1 MTLREKDQTTE
12 AEKNEK
18 IHLPRTIYNVE
29 LEPRLIKDPEKRQ
42 TMLSSFQRSNLIK

>member
-18 IHLPRTIYNVE
+18 IHLPRTKYNVE
-29 LEPRLIKDPEKRQ
+29 LEPRLTKDPEKRQ
-42 TMLSSFQRSNLIK
+42 RMLSSFFKEVI